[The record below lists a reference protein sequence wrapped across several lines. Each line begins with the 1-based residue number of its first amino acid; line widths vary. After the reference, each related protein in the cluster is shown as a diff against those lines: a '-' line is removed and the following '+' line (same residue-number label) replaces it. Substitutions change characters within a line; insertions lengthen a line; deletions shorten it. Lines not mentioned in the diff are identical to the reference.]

1 MKIKE
6 RETFVSIIRGTI
18 LYLAIVFSIFP
29 VMLKVYNS
37 MPFTPY
43 GEYFSTIY
51 GDNMNIFVKW
61 IMPFIMGGLL
71 FGLYYIYATK
81 IVYPQIN
88 RNMIYFKK
96 VISMQSFRNR
106 IDVVFAILSILLG
119 IVNFIFMYNPLYEAT
134 IGVLIKEIFVLV
146 AITALFLS
154 LAIGLEKRLW
164 PILFST
170 LILPSV
176 LLVLFV

>member
-6 RETFVSIIRGTI
+6 KETLISTVRVII
-18 LYLAIVFSIFP
+18 LYLAMVFSIFP
-29 VMLKVYNS
+29 IMLKVYNS

-43 GEYFSTIY
+43 GEYFSTMY

-61 IMPFIMGGLL
+61 VMPFIMGALL
-71 FGLYYIYATK
+71 FGLYYIYASR

-106 IDVVFAILSILLG
+106 IDVVFALLAILLG
-119 IVNFIFMYNPLYEAT
+119 IVNFIFMFNPLYEAT
-134 IGVLIKEIFVLV
+134 IGVLIKEMLVLV
-146 AITALFLS
+146 AICSLFLS

-176 LLVLFV
+176 LLVLFA

>member
-6 RETFVSIIRGTI
+6 KETLISTVRVII
-18 LYLAIVFSIFP
+18 LYLAMVFSIFP
-29 VMLKVYNS
+29 IMLKVYNS

-43 GEYFSTIY
+43 GEYFSTMY

-61 IMPFIMGGLL
+61 VMPFIMGVLL
-71 FGLYYIYATK
+71 FGLYYIYASR

-106 IDVVFAILSILLG
+106 IDVVFALLAILLG

-134 IGVLIKEIFVLV
+134 IGVLIKEMLVLI
-146 AITALFLS
+146 AICALFLS
-154 LAIGLEKRLW
+154 LAMGLEKRLW

-176 LLVLFV
+176 LLVLFA